1 MRIIARKALKEF
13 YRRPNCLDAKEPL
26 EAWYY
31 ETKKA
36 KWESWRDIKEKYSS
50 ASILK
55 GSRVVFNIGGNKYRL
70 VVQINF
76 PAQIVY
82 IRFIGT
88 HKEYDQINAEVI

>member
-13 YRRPNCLDAKEPL
+13 YQRPDCLGAKEPL

-36 KWESWRDIKEKYSS
+36 EWESGMDIKGKYSS

-55 GSRVVFNIGGNKYRL
+55 GSRVVFNLGGNKYRL
-70 VVQINF
+70 VVKINF

-88 HKEYDQINAEVI
+88 HKEYDQIDAEVI

>member
-1 MRIIARKALKEF
+1 MRIIARKALREF
-13 YRRPNCLDAKEPL
+13 CQRSDCLDAKEPL

-36 KWESWRDIKEKYSS
+36 KWESWTDIKEKYSS

-55 GSRVVFNIGGNKYRL
+55 GSRVVFNIDGNKYRL
-70 VVQINF
+70 VVKINF